1 MKKIRLLFLTL
12 VALIAGAASSSAK
25 TVYFQPND
33 NWRMNDARF
42 ALYMCV
48 SGVEGGEWT
57 DFAIDDAD
65 NNIYVATFNDDY
77 PNMIICRMNP
87 ETEENNFDEGTRW
100 NQTGDLDAPD
110 ADNLLYIL
118 AAGQWSGATVGNGLT
133 TEDHT
138 NPLLLD
144 YYVEGDVALISA
156 GWKATDANKMTVD
169 GDHLTF
175 TAENVLLVAGTSYGY
190 KVYGNDAWYPSGD
203 NATVSV
209 ETTGFYNV
217 TFTFDLTTPT
227 ATATLVSEIGYLID
241 FNTAFS
247 TSNHD
252 FVVAPMWKHIVDSYD
267 DNYVSYSYRED
278 EGLNGTGCLLVYDQN
293 KRINYD
299 TRYLYD
305 LLVTPKVSGTIRL
318 KVKVCISADATSYK
332 NAFVQLYSLNASA
345 TEKDELLKEFKT
357 EIPGYNSGSG
367 DWVELTYEVGSTPQ
381 RIGIR
386 AQYVYMD
393 NFIADAVDNSPEPAL
408 SVSAVMNSDGAT
420 GAQGTNPAFAQ
431 QEDGTMKVNLKVTL
445 SNTGNVDF
453 VAGTTENYTL
463 TPATDRYGTKTYY
476 DDATIAI
483 PEDLAAGESKTFDVE
498 FITPYVSGYNN
509 WYIRE
514 NVTGTTSSSYRYASS
529 AAYEPIFVFRE
540 AGSTSTSS
548 LYGDIAFGKIT
559 EETSKSYEI
568 YNDGTAPLQ
577 VKTITVPE
585 GFTVDNAGNFTVAA
599 KEKQVITIT
608 LPVTTPGIF
617 SGNLEIVYV
626 DKTGADVSY
635 PKAVTGTVLD
645 ATKNIITFDDGQGNA
660 YYPQGSVRYNAYISS
675 EGIAPDKNY
684 YLQGSTPNPLY
695 ITPLMTAE
703 AGESIAFDA
712 ENSSSYSNGK
722 VEVMISTDRT
732 NWTTIQ
738 TISNI
743 ASNYNWTTYT
753 ATIPEAG
760 NYYLGFKLTSSKV
773 DNIYGLVYAPAP
785 AHDLLLIGSDVP
797 ATAKQNADYTA
808 KVKVGNV
815 GPNAEAAGTYTASL
829 YVDGEEVAT
838 ANDVALPVANISG
851 NYNNGEEENYTVLTF
866 TYKPHTPGTFPAYI
880 EVKAGDV
887 TLTTEEVELVIA
899 EEKVE
904 AELGLETNGTN
915 GSTPLNLNYNN
926 SESVSLYT
934 AAVLKDKLELKDG
947 DKISSITFKGYKTAD
962 EHSTLLSVYYQWTD
976 ETELSA
982 PADAG
987 LLDVSGMTPYVE
999 NELHTWAKA
1008 GSSSELADMYVM
1020 NFSEPLVYEEGKA
1033 LRIVMRSLNQLNGS
1047 NYKQVYWEK
1056 STVYQNPSVSGTY
1069 LNYRHY
1075 TDTSKERDSETNYT
1089 TSFESNWSYEY
1100 LPAIHLALVV
1110 EPTVLAGTVTDANG
1124 AVEGA
1129 TVTLRNE
1136 ANDVEY
1142 SGTTNAD
1149 GQYEINVIQDQL
1161 TYIAVADAEGLVAPV
1176 QVVDGFD
1183 ASVNFELAEPAYG
1196 DIWSG
1201 DAANAAIT
1209 AGYFKYLAQGG
1220 DRLLV
1225 SYTEEGAATK
1235 TIKFTKPNEW
1245 NAVYVYAWYGNGDE
1259 VSEWPGTK
1267 IADYSYLNEFGQQ
1280 VYAYELPSDVV
1291 GIIFNDGAGQQT
1303 ADITD
1308 FNVTGYYT
1316 DGNSDNLGHL
1326 NVFSWTDP
1334 STTAIELLDVSGK
1347 VVATGT
1353 LNDGEAEIGLD
1364 GDVIAKL
1371 AKGIIVNV
1379 KATGA
1384 TITNVELAEPTFY
1397 VLKEDATG
1405 VEAQESANVKIER
1418 SFKQGWNAIVLPFDL
1433 SANEIAETFG
1443 EDAEVAY
1450 FESAENVNGNVSISF
1465 KKGTSI
1471 SHGTPY
1477 LLYLPEAKSDVS
1489 FRSKAVNDATEA
1501 VTGDAFN
1508 FVGVYE
1514 QTTVNTGDM
1523 FIKGG
1528 KFFTAT
1534 TNNYVLPFRSY
1545 LQLKSDGVRSVS
1557 ITIGEETITTAIDG
1571 LTIESNDNVIYNL
1584 GGQKV
1589 QNAKKGLY
1597 IINGKKVVVK

>member
-1 MKKIRLLFLTL
+1 MRMKKIRLLFLTL

-25 TVYFQPND
+25 TVYIQPND
-33 NWRMNDARF
+33 NWREDGARF
-42 ALYMCV
+42 ALYMFA
-48 SGVEGGEWT
+48 EGEENVNAWT
-57 DFAIDDAD
+57 DFVAVERED
-65 NNIYVATFNDDY
+65 NIFKATFDEMY
-77 PNMIICRMNP
+77 SKMIICRMNP
-87 ETEENNFDEGTRW
+87 DEQENSWNNRW
-100 NQTGDLDAPD
+100 NQTANLDAPWD
-110 ADNLLYIL
+110 DNLLYVFNDGWDNPDFSI
-118 AAGQWSGATVGNGLT
+118 
-133 TEDHT
+133 TENYT
-138 NPLLLD
+138 EPLLRD
-144 YYVEGDVALISA
+144 YYVKGDVPLISS
-156 GWKATDANKMTVD
+156 GWNSTDANKMTWN
-169 GDHLTF
+169 GDRF
-175 TAENVLLVAGTSYGY
+175 EFKVNNVLLVAGTEYKY
-190 KVYGNDAWYPSGD
+190 KVWCDYGEEGIWYPEDD
-203 NATVSV
+203 NLILTVE
-209 ETTGFYNV
+209 ETGYYYY
-217 TFTFDLTTPT
+217 TFLF
-227 ATATLVSEIGYLID
+227 D
-241 FNTAFS
+241 FNDNIKIEALKDFFRPVSLLADFNLGESFS
-247 TSNHD
+247 CNADPFFSIARD
-252 FVVAPMWKHIVDSYD
+252 WKHIAEAYD
-267 DNYVSYSYRED
+267 DDGDPRYMSYSYSNN
-278 EGLNGTGCLLVYDQN
+278 EGVNE
-293 KRINYD
+293 
-299 TRYLYD
+299 
-305 LLVTPKVSGTIRL
+305 SGTILAYKQFAQEMGGSRGQTVHDML
-318 KVKVCISADATSYK
+318 VSPKVAGYVSLQVKASSSASSTYPSFIEFYAVNENGTEYGDQFMVTYTDADENEVSGLSTTEWVTAYIQVYDAT
-332 NAFVQLYSLNASA
+332 
-345 TEKDELLKEFKT
+345 
-357 EIPGYNSGSG
+357 
-367 DWVELTYEVGSTPQ
+367 

-386 AQYVYMD
+386 GQYVYMD
-393 NFIADAVDNSPEPAL
+393 NFTAEEATVMPEKKLRIASATPSATTGTIYWDQQPNGKVLVKYTVTVTNTGETDFAVGDEGY
-408 SVSAVMNSDGAT
+408 SVSIYNRKT
-420 GAQGTNPAFAQ
+420 G
-431 QEDGTMKVNLKVTL
+431 EVY
-445 SNTGNVDF
+445 
-453 VAGTTENYTL
+453 GTTNVPEALAPN
-463 TPATDRYGTKTYY
+463 ATSD
-476 DDATIAI
+476 
-483 PEDLAAGESKTFDVE
+483 EFDVTAE
-498 FITPYVSGYNN
+498 VEPTIWPNSYTYINMDLKENISGSFVQRAQSHYN
-509 WYIRE
+509 E
-514 NVTGTTSSSYRYASS
+514 YA
-529 AAYEPIFVFRE
+529 PKFVFRAE
-540 AGSTSTSS
+540 GSTSTSN

-585 GFTVDNAGNFTVAA
+585 GFTVNNAGNFTVAA

-626 DKTGADVSY
+626 DKTGADVTY
-635 PKAVTGTVLD
+635 TKAMTGTVLD
-645 ATKNIITFDDGQGNA
+645 ASKNIITFDDGQGNA
-660 YYPQGSVRYNAYISS
+660 YYPQGSVRYNVYISS
-675 EGIAPDKNY
+675 EGTAPDKNY
-684 YLQGSTPNPLY
+684 YLQGSTPTPLY

-712 ENSSSYSNGK
+712 EYTNYSSGK
-722 VEVMISTDRT
+722 VEVMISTDRQ

-743 ASNYNWTTYT
+743 ASQYNWTTYT

-797 ATAKQNADYTA
+797 ATATQNKDYTA

-838 ANDVALPVANISG
+838 ANDVDLPVAVISG
-851 NYNNGEEENYTVLTF
+851 NYNNGEEYNYTELSF

-899 EEKVE
+899 EEKVSGD
-904 AELGLETNGTN
+904 AGTAVSGTTSN
-915 GSTPLNLNYNN
+915 TPLQLTYCN

-934 AAVLKDKLELKDG
+934 GTMLGLEDG
-947 DKISSITFKGYKTAD
+947 DKISSITWKGYCTSDKVVETN
-962 EHSTLLSVYYQWTD
+962 LSIYYEWTTD
-976 ETELSA
+976 ASQAQPAAELYNTT
-982 PADAG
+982 
-987 LLDVSGMTPYVE
+987 GMTAIVE
-999 NELHTWAKA
+999 NQLTNWEAK
-1008 GSSSELADMYVM
+1008 GSYGNMVDYIVV
-1020 NFSEPLVYEEGKA
+1020 NFDEPLVYEEGKN
-1033 LRIVMRSLNQLNGS
+1033 LRLVVRSINPVDKTTGNWKSVTFEKADVTGTWC
-1047 NYKQVYWEK
+1047 YAYWNDNDR
-1056 STVYQNPSVSGTY
+1056 TLAGT
-1069 LNYRHY
+1069 H
-1075 TDTSKERDSETNYT
+1075 SAQG
-1089 TSFESNWSYEY
+1089 
-1100 LPAIHLALVV
+1100 LPAIHLGLVV
-1110 EPTVLAGTVTDANG
+1110 EPTVLAGEVKDANNEP
-1124 AVEGA
+1124 VEGA

-1183 ASVNFELAEPAYG
+1183 ASVDFELAEPAYG

-1235 TIKFTKPNEW
+1235 TIKFTKPDEW

-1259 VSEWPGTK
+1259 VSEWPGTA
-1267 IADYSYLNEFGQQ
+1267 IANYSYLNEFNQQ

-1291 GIIFNDGAGQQT
+1291 GVIFNNGTGQQT

-1316 DGNSDNLGHL
+1316 DGSYTDGKL
-1326 NVFSWTDP
+1326 NVFPWTDP
-1334 STTAIELLDVSGK
+1334 STATVELLDVSGK
-1347 VVATGT
+1347 VVAEGT
-1353 LNDGEAEIGLD
+1353 LNDGVAEIGLD

-1397 VLKEDATG
+1397 VLEEDATG
-1405 VEAQESANVKIER
+1405 VEAQESANVKIAR
-1418 SFKQGWNAIVLPFDL
+1418 NFKQGWNAIVLPFDL
-1433 SANEIAETFG
+1433 SATEIAETFG

-1471 SHGTPY
+1471 NHGTPY
-1477 LLYLPEAKSDVS
+1477 LLYLPEAKSGVR
-1489 FRSKAVNDATEA
+1489 FMSKAVNDAIEA
-1501 VTGDAFN
+1501 VTGDAFD

-1528 KFFTAT
+1528 KFVTAT

-1545 LQLKSDGVRSVS
+1545 LQLKVAGVRSVS

>member
-1 MKKIRLLFLTL
+1 MRMKKIRLLFLTL

-25 TVYFQPND
+25 TVYIQPND
-33 NWRMNDARF
+33 NWRQDGARF
-42 ALYMCV
+42 ALYMFA
-48 SGVEGGEWT
+48 EGEENVNAWT
-57 DFAIDDAD
+57 DFVAVERED
-65 NNIYVATFNDDY
+65 NIFKATFDEMY
-77 PNMIICRMNP
+77 SKMIICRMNP
-87 ETEENNFDEGTRW
+87 DEQENSWNNRW
-100 NQTGDLDAPD
+100 NQTANLDAPWD
-110 ADNLLYIL
+110 DNLLYVFNDGWDNPDFSI
-118 AAGQWSGATVGNGLT
+118 
-133 TEDHT
+133 TENYT
-138 NPLLLD
+138 EPLLRD
-144 YYVEGDVALISA
+144 YYVKGDVPLISS
-156 GWKATDANKMTVD
+156 GWNSTDANKMTLN
-169 GDHLTF
+169 GDHFELF
-175 TAENVLLVAGTSYGY
+175 VDNVLLVAGTEYKY
-190 KVYGNDAWYPSGD
+190 KVWCDYGEEGIWYPEWGD
-203 NATVSV
+203 KILLVG
-209 ETTGFYNV
+209 ETGYYNCI
-217 TFTFDLTTPT
+217 FIF
-227 ATATLVSEIGYLID
+227 D
-241 FNTAFS
+241 FNGDIQAEPFFNRPVYLADFNLGDSFS
-247 TSNHD
+247 CSADHFFSIARD
-252 FVVAPMWKHIVDSYD
+252 WKHIAEAYD
-267 DNYVSYSYRED
+267 DDGDPRYMSYSYINN
-278 EGLNGTGCLLVYDQN
+278 EGVDGSGTILAYKQFAQEMGGSRGQVVHDMLVS
-293 KRINYD
+293 
-299 TRYLYD
+299 
-305 LLVTPKVSGTIRL
+305 PKVSGEVTL
-318 KVKVCISADATSYK
+318 KVKASSAASSSYPSFIEFYAVNENGTEYGDQLDVVYFDADGNPVDGLST
-332 NAFVQLYSLNASA
+332 
-345 TEKDELLKEFKT
+345 DEWVTVKT
-357 EIPGYNSGSG
+357 WVG
-367 DWVELTYEVGSTPQ
+367 DDT

-386 AQYVYMD
+386 GQYVYMD
-393 NFIADAVDNSPEPAL
+393 NFTAEEATVMPEKKLKLVSVKPTDTTGLLTFDQQENGKILVKFAVTVQNVGETSFAVNDEGY
-408 SVSAVMNSDGAT
+408 SVSIYDRK
-420 GAQGTNPAFAQ
+420 TNTVF
-431 QEDGTMKVNLKVTL
+431 
-445 SNTGNVDF
+445 
-453 VAGTTENYTL
+453 GTTPIPEAL
-463 TPATDRYGTKTYY
+463 AP
-476 DDATIAI
+476 DATSA
-483 PEDLAAGESKTFDVE
+483 EFDVTAE
-498 FITPYVSGYNN
+498 IDPAD
-509 WYIRE
+509 WP
-514 NVTGTTSSSYRYASS
+514 SSYPYYIYPNVKENISGTFVVRAQASYN
-529 AAYEPIFVFRE
+529 AYEPKFVFRAE
-540 AGSTSTSS
+540 GSTSTSN

-577 VKTITVPE
+577 VKSITVPE

-608 LPVTTPGIF
+608 LPVTTTGIF
-617 SGNLEIVYV
+617 SGDLEIVYV

-635 PKAVTGTVLD
+635 TKAVTGTVLD

-660 YYPQGSVRYNAYISS
+660 YYPQGSVRYNVYISS

-703 AGESIAFDA
+703 EGESITFDA
-712 ENSSSYSNGK
+712 MYSSYSGNK
-722 VEVMISTDRT
+722 VEVMISTDRQ

-738 TISNI
+738 TISDI
-743 ASNYNWTTYT
+743 ASQYNWTTYT

-773 DNIYGLVYAPAP
+773 DNIYGLAYAPAP

-797 ATAKQNADYTA
+797 ATATQNADYTA

-838 ANDVALPVANISG
+838 ANDVDLPVAVISG
-851 NYNNGEEENYTVLTF
+851 NYNNGEEYNYTELTF

-904 AELGLETNGTN
+904 SDLGLESNGASN
-915 GSTPLNLNYNN
+915 ASLLHMNWNN
-926 SESVSLYT
+926 SESVSLYSKT
-934 AAVLKDKLELKDG
+934 VLAGMGLEDG
-947 DKISSITFKGYKTAD
+947 DKISSITFKGYNIGTKNY
-962 EHSTLLSVYYQWTD
+962 STTLNVWYEFTTD
-976 ETELSA
+976 SIQAA
-982 PADAG
+982 PTKGKYDT
-987 LLDVSGMTPYVE
+987 SGMTNVLSTTRSWANVE
-999 NELHTWAKA
+999 
-1008 GSSSELADMYVM
+1008 GSSSNLVDLITI
-1020 NFSEPLVYEEGKA
+1020 NFDEPVTYDSSKG
-1033 LRIVMRSLNQLNGS
+1033 LRIVVCSEGTQYQSSTYFENSKQSGYQTSYYNRNDTYSTFEQTQTWSS
-1047 NYKQVYWEK
+1047 N
-1056 STVYQNPSVSGTY
+1056 S
-1069 LNYRHY
+1069 
-1075 TDTSKERDSETNYT
+1075 
-1089 TSFESNWSYEY
+1089 Y
-1100 LPAIHLALVV
+1100 LPAIHLGLVV
-1110 EPTVLAGTVTDANG
+1110 EPTVLAGEVKDANNEP
-1124 AVEGA
+1124 VEGA

-1183 ASVNFELAEPAYG
+1183 ASVDFELAEPAYG

-1235 TIKFTKPNEW
+1235 TIKFTKPDEW

-1259 VSEWPGTK
+1259 VSEWPGTA
-1267 IADYSYLNEFGQQ
+1267 IANYSYLNEFNEQ

-1291 GIIFNDGAGQQT
+1291 GVIFNDGAGQQT

-1316 DGNSDNLGHL
+1316 DGSYDNIGHL

-1334 STTAIELLDVSGK
+1334 STAAIELLDVSGK

-1364 GDVIAKL
+1364 GDAIAKL

-1384 TITNVELAEPTFY
+1384 TITKVELAEPTFY

-1433 SANEIAETFG
+1433 SETEIAETFG

-1501 VTGDAFN
+1501 VTGGAFN
-1508 FVGVYE
+1508 FVGVYK

-1528 KFFTAT
+1528 KFVTAT